1 MMDNLRSVKRALRGL
16 YVLRIKKRKGRKIF
30 QVNVLFGGRSR
41 GPTGVLV
48 RAKICHTLGSGSTG
62 RGRGLCAGGA
72 GTGGAGG
79 AGTDGVGGAGS
90 DGVGGAGSGV
100 TGVRGRGRGGRER
113 LDVTPLVGIGTASTV
128 SCERKDTARTKN
140 EIMSMKKFKKTSL
153 TTIMNLKPF
162 YIRDMRGICW
172 KPRANPSP
180 SRRSHV

>member
-1 MMDNLRSVKRALRGL
+1 M
-16 YVLRIKKRKGRKIF
+16 
-30 QVNVLFGGRSR
+30 
-41 GPTGVLV
+41 

-72 GTGGAGG
+72 GTGGTG

-90 DGVGGAGSGV
+90 GATGS
-100 TGVRGRGRGGRER
+100 GVRGRGRGGRER